1 MESIVS
7 VIIPT
12 YKGAGNLAR
21 AVDSVLAQTHKPV
34 EVIVVD
40 DNAPDSDGRRDSEAV
55 MKNYLH
61 HKNVKYI
68 KHTRNKSGAAARNS
82 GISVSSGNFFCF
94 LEDNDFYLPERIERS
109 VALLEDNPDYD
120 GVYCGVVIT
129 NSTNFDSIVKPE
141 IPLEQKDL
149 LLKDVSLGTGS
160 NLFLSRKAVN
170 FVAGFDETFFRHQD
184 IEFMLR
190 ILGNFKVI
198 NLDEILIVNAANGIN
213 NLPDYTELRK
223 VKELFMLKFEQ
234 AIERLEPDEKR
245 GFFIRQYEDLFHAAL
260 KTGKK
265 EYIHQSLQEVKLFRN
280 ISLKDRMLVSISERR
295 LSKIKLYKTLRPV
308 YDNSKKR
315 ALSYR
320 LQKHLD
326 PSAKEYIFNL
336 LRRVETHAGTEK
348 VHF

>member
-21 AVDSVLAQTHKPV
+21 AVDSVLAQTYKSV
-34 EVIVVD
+34 EVIIVD
-40 DNAPDSDGRRDSEAV
+40 DNAPDSDGRRATEAV

-61 HKNVKYI
+61 LKNVKYI
-68 KHTRNKSGAAARNS
+68 KHTRNKNGAAARNS

-94 LEDNDFYLPERIERS
+94 LEDDDFYLPERIERCT
-109 VALLEDNPDYD
+109 ALLEANPDYD

-129 NSTNFDSIVKPE
+129 NNTNFDSIVKPE
-141 IPLEQKDL
+141 IPLGQKDL
-149 LLKDVSLGTGS
+149 LLEGNSLGTGS
-160 NLFLSRKAVN
+160 NLFLSRKAVY
-170 FVAGFDETFFRHQD
+170 FVAGFDECFIRHQD

-190 ILGNFKVI
+190 VLEDFKVI
-198 NLDEILIVNAANGIN
+198 NLDEILIVKAANVIN
-213 NLPDYTELRK
+213 NPPDYIKLRK
-223 VKELFMLKFEQ
+223 VKEVFMLKFEH
-234 AIERLEPDEKR
+234 AIDRLEPDEERK
-245 GFFIRQYEDLFHAAL
+245 FFIRQYEDLFHAAL

-265 EYIHQSLQEVKLFRN
+265 EYIYQSLQELKLFRG
-280 ISLKDRMLVSISERR
+280 ISFKDRMLVSINERR

-315 ALSYR
+315 ALSYQ

-336 LRRVETHAGTEK
+336 LRRVETHAGSEK